1 MRLRW
6 KLLGVAFVAAALC
19 ACGSSAGTFPG
30 MASLERL
37 PQARSPEQKR
47 PSRSAENLWV
57 ENYNDITE
65 YNSKGKLVRT
75 ITDGIPYE
83 GDGTGGIAFD
93 SRGKMYVITGAF
105 DISIYAAGS
114 RKFLGTIT
122 SGLQTPL
129 ALAVDR
135 HDNLFVANEI
145 FEDVS
150 VYAEGRKQP
159 KRVITQGIND
169 PDALAFDSQENLYV
183 ANWFGN
189 TVTVY
194 SPAGDLIRTIQDGV
208 YGPES
213 IALDSKDT
221 LYVADG
227 AGGYGMTVTVYAPNS
242 TKRLAT
248 IVSGHGPASV
258 ALTPADELFVANADS
273 NTETAYQ
280 HEGTRDYP
288 LLFTIGNVGDPR
300 NVLVDR
306 SNNVYLLCC
315 NNRNRYGD
323 QEIIVYPPGS
333 TKPLRAITDGVTGV
347 HAVAFGPP

>member
-1 MRLRW
+1 MRSVMNLW
-6 KLLGVAFVAAALC
+6 PGGLGCEITLEVFGRRLC
-19 ACGSSAGTFPG
+19 RGSLVRVWEFRRESSP
-30 MASLERL
+30 MASLGQSPQTRL
-37 PQARSPEQKR
+37 PEQK
-47 PSRSAENLWV
+47 
-57 ENYNDITE
+57 
-65 YNSKGKLVRT
+65 
-75 ITDGIPYE
+75 
-83 GDGTGGIAFD
+83 
-93 SRGKMYVITGAF
+93 
-105 DISIYAAGS
+105 
-114 RKFLGTIT
+114 
-122 SGLQTPL
+122 QQ
-129 ALAVDR
+129 
-135 HDNLFVANEI
+135 
-145 FEDVS
+145 
-150 VYAEGRKQP
+150 QP

-169 PDALAFDSQENLYV
+169 PDALAFDSQGNLYV

-213 IALDSKDT
+213 IALDSKDS

-248 IVSGHGPASV
+248 IVSGHGPASL
-258 ALTPADELFVANADS
+258 ALNTTGELFVANADS

-288 LLFTIGNVGDPR
+288 LLFKIGNVGNPR

-315 NNRNRYGD
+315 SNRNRYGD
-323 QEIIVYPPGS
+323 QEVIVYPPGS
-333 TKPLRAITDGVTGV
+333 TKPLRTITDGVTGV
-347 HAVAFGPP
+347 HAIAFGPP